1 MVTDNHTEDVSLADI
16 SDLVPHPR
24 NPNTHPESQ
33 IKALAKI
40 IKHQGWRAP
49 IVVSKRSGFIIAGH
63 GRLEAAKLLGL
74 DQAPVSYQDFPT
86 EADEWAHMI
95 ADNRLSELAEIDNI
109 ELGGLMRDLDMI
121 ENFDLSLTG
130 FDEIPDETDE
140 IDETD
145 LSDSIISIFKLELD
159 FDSEKEMER
168 AFQEFN
174 EKGYKCRILTL

>member
-16 SDLVPHPR
+16 SGLVPHPR
-24 NPNTHPESQ
+24 NPNTHPQSQ

-74 DQAPVSYQDFPT
+74 EQVPVSYQDFPT

-95 ADNRLSELAEIDNI
+95 ADNRLSELAELDNI
-109 ELGGLMRDLDMI
+109 ELGSLIRELDVDG
-121 ENFDLSLTG
+121 FDLSLTG
-130 FDEIPDETDE
+130 FDEQLTPDDFEPGSEDDQGSLDSFE
-140 IDETD
+140 PKICPHCKEVID
-145 LSDSIISIFKLELD
+145 
-159 FDSEKEMER
+159 
-168 AFQEFN
+168 
-174 EKGYKCRILTL
+174 